1 MLGSS
6 AHTNKSMFFALQN
19 DETNIMYAA
28 MVLKMEALASGY
40 DTTAINR
47 EQMQHVLTRYNG
59 DPSYG
64 SATIEYYDAFALA
77 LELD

>member
-1 MLGSS
+1 MYS
-6 AHTNKSMFFALQN
+6 ALQN
-19 DETNIMYAA
+19 NETNIMYAA
-28 MVLKMEALASGY
+28 MVLKMEALALGY
-40 DTTAINR
+40 DTTTMNR
-47 EQMQHVLTRYNG
+47 EQMQNVLTHYNG